1 MHTYYLRL
9 SGTEDVPDLCRISA
23 EARLRYRTFPSLAH
37 IAEAPALPPA
47 RLEACRVV
55 VALDSESQKIL
66 GFVAMRLLDGL
77 VYLDNI
83 SVDPSASGVGI
94 GAKLLSAVIEHAECL
109 GVQAVSL
116 TTFREPLWNGPWFRK
131 HGFLTMPAA
140 DIGEGLKQV
149 MARQWLTL
157 DATTRET
164 LWRVLCDQ

>member
-9 SGTEDVPDLCRISA
+9 SGTEDMADLCRISA
-23 EARLRYRTFPSLAH
+23 EARLRYSNFPSLAH
-37 IAEAPALPPA
+37 ILETPALSPE

-77 VYLDNI
+77 LYLDNI
-83 SVDPSASGVGI
+83 SVAPSASGIGVG
-94 GAKLLSAVIEHAECL
+94 ATLLSAAIEHAECL

-116 TTFREPLWNGPWFRK
+116 TTFREPPWNGPWFRK

-140 DIGEGLKQV
+140 CIGEGLKQV
-149 MARQWLTL
+149 MARQGLNL
-157 DATTRET
+157 DVTTRET
-164 LWRVLCDQ
+164 LWRVVCD